1 MDNIQKEALQYEKNL
16 EITQK
21 KNHFKRLVNLEVMVS
36 DKRAKKSIY
45 SLLVKEGKI
54 KEKKKQEGEQAET
67 DLLKAIMEKGFNL

>member
-45 SLLVKEGKI
+45 SLLVKQGKI